1 MAILWKKSNFVLC
14 SNAKNNMQN
23 TEHFDLAQIPQLS
36 AIDRAYASAEANLRD
51 FYAHEVNYA
60 AFEQI
65 IATKSAHFSAENR
78 AELVAVLTAQY
89 AKLADDMPH
98 KSLVINNI
106 AKLGNA
112 KTFAITT
119 AHQPSVA
126 TGVLYYVY
134 KILAAVRLCA
144 ELKTRYPKYDFVPI
158 YWLGGED
165 HDFDE
170 ISSINIFNK
179 SLVWEKGEKGGA
191 VGRMSTDSLRDFLAE
206 LQPILGDSEKAKE
219 VFDLLHSAYTAQ
231 DTFAD
236 ATRQLLLSFFGSRG
250 LVMLDGD
257 DKQLKQLFIPA
268 MQNDLFQHDS
278 HRLVSATVEAMAQR
292 GYNNQAFVRE
302 INLFYFLPNARE
314 RIVFDEETGLYL
326 VLNTDL
332 SFTPKGILQEL
343 LTKPELFSPNV
354 ILRPLYQETVLPN
367 LAYIG
372 GGGEIAYWLER
383 RAQFDYFDVPMPM
396 LVRRPS
402 LLLLDVPTQQRL
414 EKLKLSFTDLLPH
427 YDIIAKNYLLAQSP
441 DSVDC
446 EVEREKVMQVFADL
460 QQRVLTFDK
469 DLTTFVAAQQTQV
482 DNIFGKIAEKLTR
495 SAKKREETNLQQIQ
509 KLKEKL
515 FPKNGLQERVENILP
530 FYLSHGSDI
539 FDHIA
544 EAIADPLAQEFI
556 VVRLS

>member
-1 MAILWKKSNFVLC
+1 
-14 SNAKNNMQN
+14 MQN
-23 TEHFDLAQIPQLS
+23 IERFDLAQIPQLS
-36 AIDRAYASAEANLRD
+36 AIDRAYTSGAEELRD

-65 IATKSAHFSAENR
+65 IAQKSAHYSAENR
-78 AELVAVLTAQY
+78 AALVSVLTAQY
-89 AKLADDMPH
+89 KRLRDDMPH
-98 KSLVINNI
+98 KALIMRNI
-106 AKLGNA
+106 AKLANP
-112 KTFAITT
+112 KTFVITT

-134 KILAAVRLCA
+134 KILAAVRLA
-144 ELKTRYPKYDFVPI
+144 EELKTRYAEYDFVPV

-179 SLVWEKGEKGGA
+179 RLIWEKGEKGGS

-206 LQPILGDSEKAKE
+206 LQPILGDSANAQE
-219 VFDLLHSAYTAQ
+219 VFELLQSAYTEQ
-231 DTFAD
+231 PNFAD

-257 DKQLKQLFIPA
+257 EKQLKQLFIPA
-268 MQNDLFQHDS
+268 MQNDLFRHDS
-278 HRLVSATVEAMAQR
+278 QRLVGETVQAMAQI
-292 GYNNQAFVRE
+292 GYDNQAFVRQ
-302 INLFYFLPNARE
+302 INLFYFLPNGRE
-314 RIVFDEETGLYL
+314 RIVFDEATQLYS

-332 SFTPKGILQEL
+332 SFTSEGILAEL
-343 LTKPELFSPNV
+343 LAKPELFSPNV

-383 RAQFDYFDVPMPM
+383 RAQFAHFGVPMPM
-396 LVRRPS
+396 LLRRPS
-402 LLLLDVPTQQRL
+402 LLLLDPPTQQRL
-414 EKLKLSFTDLLPH
+414 TKLNLSIADLLPH
-427 YDIIAKNYLLAQSP
+427 YDIIAKNYLLAQTP
-441 DSVDC
+441 DSIDC
-446 EVEREKVMQVFADL
+446 ETEREKVVQIFADF
-460 QQRVLTFDK
+460 QQRIATFDK
-469 DLTTFVAAQQTQV
+469 ELTTFIAAQQTQV

-509 KLKEKL
+509 KLKDKL

-539 FDHIA
+539 FEHIA
-544 EAIADPLAQEFI
+544 QAIVDPLAQEFI
-556 VVRLS
+556 VLAL